1 MRSRNLWNGGIVLLL
16 IVLLGLLLQF
26 LLATLRIREL
36 AHSPETGASGGKPPK
51 QIVLIGQV
59 EDNPFW
65 RTIER
70 GAREA
75 AASYGMSF
83 DYRGPLRINPQEQIR
98 LLEKA
103 LAARPDAVLVQ
114 GINSAEH
121 RALIDRAAGEGIPV
135 IAVDADEPGSRRLAY
150 IGTDNRKA
158 GETMGELV
166 ARQTGGRGRIGV
178 LIGTQAYSQQ
188 LRLEGFQTV
197 AARYPGLQI
206 AGVRSTEPSRLQA
219 AQQAEEL
226 LSAHPDIGYI
236 VGFSALDGLGALNA
250 AERTRPQGGLGIFA
264 FDDLAETKE
273 AILGCRITATL
284 VQQPYRMGYD
294 AVTLLRDYW
303 EGRMPASEHFTAA
316 EVYTRDTDAAEQAG
330 RSSGGGACP

>member
-1 MRSRNLWNGGIVLLL
+1 MRSRNLWNGGIALLL
-16 IVLLGLLLQF
+16 IVLFGLLLQF

-36 AHSPETGASGGKPPK
+36 AHPPQGDPSAGKTPK
-51 QIVLIGQV
+51 QIVLISQV

-75 AASYGMSF
+75 AAAYGMSF
-83 DYRGPLRINPQEQIR
+83 DSRGPLRINPQEQIR

-103 LAARPDAVLVQ
+103 LAAKADAVLVQ
-114 GINSAEH
+114 GINSPEH
-121 RALIDRAAGEGIPV
+121 RALIDQAAGRGIPV

-166 ARQTGGRGRIGV
+166 ARQTGGQGRIGV

-188 LRLEGFQTV
+188 LRLSGFQSV

-206 AGVRSTEPSRLQA
+206 VGVRSTEASRLQA

-226 LSAHPDIGYI
+226 LGEHPDIRYI
-236 VGFSALDGLGALNA
+236 VGFSALDGLGALKA
-250 AERTRPQGGLGIFA
+250 AERTRPQGGLSIFA

-273 AILGCRITATL
+273 AIRGCRIAATL

-294 AVTLLRDYW
+294 AVSLLHDYW
-303 EGRMPASEHFTAA
+303 EGRTPASEHFTGA
-316 EVYTRDTDAAEQAG
+316 EVYTRETADAA
-330 RSSGGGACP
+330 GGGGSCP